1 MFSGM
6 SIGVKILLIVLC
18 FIVSVYVLSLLASI
32 SAALRSIANKNNA
45 AAACY
50 TEVYKFV
57 AKINAEDEA
66 SANRS
71 QIKPVK

>member
-6 SIGVKILLIVLC
+6 SIGIKILLSILC
-18 FIVSVYVLSLLASI
+18 FVASVYILSLFASI

-50 TEVYKFV
+50 AEIYKFV
-57 AKINAEDEA
+57 AKFNAEDEA
-66 SANRS
+66 AANRS